1 MIKEVKRR
9 AVIGEKIKLV
19 ELGYDTKRHGYEL
32 GKTYEVCDMW
42 MGFPRIKSSNE
53 RLLYM
58 EDFEYVVLEGEESPL
73 EKFTDQELEDELKR
87 RREPKHFTGD
97 VVCIEGFS
105 ELTTVGKIY
114 HVVNGS
120 FKWDDGSNSHRY
132 ANLEDVNDKCYSKFI
147 NLVS

>member
-19 ELGYDTKRHGYEL
+19 ELGFSTEDCGFEV
-32 GKTYEVCDMW
+32 GKTYEVLEIW
-42 MGFPRIKSSNE
+42 HGYPRIISSDGE
-53 RLLYM
+53 MLYM
-58 EDFEYVVLEGEESPL
+58 EDYEYVVLEGEESPL
-73 EKFTDQELEDELKR
+73 EKFTDKELEDELKR
-87 RREPKHFTGD
+87 RREQKYFTDD
-97 VVCIEGFS
+97 VVCIKGFS
-105 ELTTVGKIY
+105 GLTTVGKIY